1 MSKVLSLSIGRSEKS
16 DIVFEDK
23 TVSRLHA
30 RITKIDD
37 DLFLLEDLDST
48 NGTYVN
54 GGRITNP
61 AEVHISDKIEVGSQR
76 LNWKVILTYFERE
89 DEVIPL
95 PISPPFVSVRKW
107 IPFSILLALV
117 IGFISLLMISKEKNE
132 LVGVEPT
139 DLVPTVEPDKSIKDN
154 NTLSSDSISKIPL
167 IENEES
173 TNELVRLDEDVASSS
188 FYSVKKDPI
197 EYSISCLREGSDL
210 NELIGIGA
218 DIEDGWITFSAD
230 EVGVAEEV
238 KVGKEL
244 KKDVDQEYTY
254 NSELKYSGRIEPIFK
269 KLISVLDSPRMK
281 YNYYIVNSTD
291 INAFTAGGLIFITT
305 GIIDFAAN
313 DDELACVI
321 GHEMYHNE
329 LGHINKMIRKEK
341 AAKNWLGD
349 FADWGLIA
357 SNIMGA
363 SFNQENE
370 VYCDLYGADLAI
382 KAGYDGKAAA
392 RFWSRMKSQNNA
404 VDKMLSTH
412 PFSDE
417 RMDCI
422 DEHLKRNYW
431 VGK

>member
-54 GGRITNP
+54 GGRITTP
-61 AEVHISDKIEVGSQR
+61 TEVHISDKIEIGSQH
-76 LNWKVILTYFERE
+76 LNWKVVLAYFERN
-89 DEVIPL
+89 DEVILL

-107 IPFSILLALV
+107 MPFAILVVLLIGFSSILL
-117 IGFISLLMISKEKNE
+117 ISKEKNKAMT
-132 LVGVEPT
+132 VVESKEGA
-139 DLVPTVEPDKSIKDN
+139 VVVKPDDSMNDS
-154 NTLSSDSISKIPL
+154 NTLGIDSISQTPL
-167 IENEES
+167 IENKES
-173 TNELVRLDEDVASSS
+173 TNELVQSDEDIASSS

-197 EYSISCLREGSDL
+197 EYSVSCLREGSGL

-230 EVGVAEEV
+230 EVGVAEEI

-254 NSELKYSGRIEPIFK
+254 NNELKYSGRIEPIFK
-269 KLISVLDSPRMK
+269 KLISVLDSPRMM
-281 YNYYIVNSTD
+281 YTYYIVNSND

-305 GIIDFAAN
+305 GIIDFAISN
-313 DDELACVI
+313 DELACVI
-321 GHEMYHNE
+321 GHEIYHNE

-341 AAKNWLGD
+341 AAQNWFGD
-349 FADWGLIA
+349 FADWTLIA
-357 SNIMGA
+357 SAIAGA

-370 VYCDLYGADLAI
+370 AYCDMYGADLAI

-392 RFWSRMKSQNNA
+392 RFWSRMESQNNA

-417 RMDCI
+417 RIDCI
-422 DEHLKRNYW
+422 EDHLKRNYW
-431 VGK
+431 GE